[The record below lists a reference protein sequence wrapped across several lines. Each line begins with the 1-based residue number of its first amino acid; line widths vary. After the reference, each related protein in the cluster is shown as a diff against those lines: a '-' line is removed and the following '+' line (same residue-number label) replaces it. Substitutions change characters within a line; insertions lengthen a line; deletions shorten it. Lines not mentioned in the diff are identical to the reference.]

1 MSRLHSFFMCAV
13 ALLACGVARGA
24 AVNVEG
30 QNFEPS
36 AQAGETAFLLNNAAL
51 LKVKVFFKVYAAGL
65 YLADTKDVAR
75 VLDDV
80 PKRLEIAYL
89 RDIPKKIIVDAAE
102 DYLKANL
109 KPAELSAIRAR
120 VDEINKLYSDVKEGD
135 RYVLTY
141 RPGIGCE
148 LALNGKSLGI
158 ISGADFSS
166 AYFGIWLGSGC
177 AAPSLRDALL
187 KAP

>member
-1 MSRLHSFFMCAV
+1 MKMSLILAV
-13 ALLACGVARGA
+13 LMACGVARGA

-30 QNFEPS
+30 QDFETS
-36 AQAGETAFLLNNAAL
+36 TREGDTLFVLNNAAL

-65 YLADTKDVAR
+65 YLANTKDVSR

-89 RDIPKKIIVDAAE
+89 RDIPKSIIVDAAE

-109 KPAELSAIRAR
+109 KPAELAAIRSR

-148 LALNGKSLGI
+148 LALNGKSLGVI
-158 ISGADFSS
+158 PGADFAS
-166 AYFGIWLGSGC
+166 AYFGIWLGPGC
-177 AAPSLRDALL
+177 AAPTLRDALL

>member
-1 MSRLHSFFMCAV
+1 MMKRLMMV
-13 ALLACGVARGA
+13 VVLACGVARGA
-24 AVNVEG
+24 AVSVEG
-30 QNFEPS
+30 QAFE
-36 AQAGETAFLLNNAAL
+36 AEARAGETLFVLNNAAL

-65 YLADTKDVAR
+65 YLADSKDVSR

-89 RDIPKKIIVDAAE
+89 RDIPKSIIVDAAE
-102 DYLKANL
+102 DYLKTNL

-141 RPGIGCE
+141 RPGVGCE
-148 LALNGKSLGI
+148 LALNGKSLGVI
-158 ISGADFSS
+158 PGADFAA
-166 AYFGIWLGSGC
+166 AYFGIWLGPGC